1 MRTYNKI
8 LRASESP
15 LFYDKI
21 TKIKIKILLVEDN
34 ELLAKGLIYSL
45 EQKDYIVI
53 HTVDISETLKI
64 IEKERIDI
72 AILDISLPDGN
83 GFDLY
88 KNYIK
93 EKEISTIFLTAKD
106 EEDDIVKGL
115 ELGAEDYITKP
126 FSTKELLARMN
137 KIILR
142 KNKNTIIKIKDI
154 SFDIDKMVVYKEN
167 KPIELTSLEL
177 KILHLLFMNIN
188 KVVTR
193 NEIID
198 KIWEWTGNDINDNT
212 VTVYL
217 KRIREKIKK
226 GRGLSPSLFV
236 CAGELYYQV
245 QHFRGTKR
253 SPYRTLVE

>member
-1 MRTYNKI
+1 M
-8 LRASESP
+8 
-15 LFYDKI
+15 
-21 TKIKIKILLVEDN
+21 KILLVEDN

-45 EQKDYIVI
+45 EPKDYIVI

-217 KRIREKIKK
+217 KRIREKIKTDIIITIK
-226 GRGLSPSLFV
+226 GIG
-236 CAGELYYQV
+236 
-245 QHFRGTKR
+245 
-253 SPYRTLVE
+253 YRIDKNEK